1 MRRESE
7 TNPIQIEII
16 MKRENEESS
25 RDILQ
30 THRLETETKGKNL

>member
-1 MRRESE
+1 
-7 TNPIQIEII
+7 